1 VILHSIKQDITHIFD
16 RHFKT
21 SILIEYPKKGDAHL
35 ACPLFKLAKELS
47 LTPSDIYERV
57 LNDLQ
62 TNDYIE
68 RATLEQG
75 FLNIYL
81 DALAFNKKT
90 LSYMYDNQDNI
101 GSESS
106 KSETI
111 VIDYSSPNIAKRFS
125 VGHIRSTVIGASL
138 RRLFKVLGYQVE
150 GINHLGD
157 WGTQF
162 GKMIYAYIHYGDED
176 TLKHEPIAALQK
188 LYVKFHEEEKL
199 NPSLADE
206 ARQIFKELEQGNETY
221 LKLWRQFKDLSLVEF
236 SYFYDMLGV
245 TFDHFIGESFY
256 ESYMHDAVI
265 EMEGKNILE
274 SDDDALIIRLDDT
287 MPPALIKKKDGSTLY
302 MTRDVA
308 AAIYRS
314 EHFKA
319 KNIIYVVGNEQAL
332 HFKQLQ
338 AVLHKMKRD
347 INIHHVN
354 FGLVLQDGKK
364 MSSRDGSVTTL
375 QHVIEEAV
383 SLAKQAI
390 EDKNPDLKDKDQVAK
405 SVGMGAIIFNDLK
418 NEKHLNIEFNLAN
431 MLKFEG
437 QTGPYVQYTSVRMAA
452 LLRTTDAHTLTL
464 DKKTLSN
471 PVILSLMMTLNQLN
485 DVLNRAAKEFQP
497 SIIARYAL
505 DIASSFNG
513 WYGSQK
519 MIDNDLEATQTRLV
533 IVKMIRT
540 VLNQCMNILGIDV
553 LDYM

>member
-1 VILHSIKQDITHIFD
+1 MILHSIKQDITHIFD

-405 SVGMGAIIFNDLK
+405 SVAMGAIIFNDLK

-437 QTGPYVQYTSVRMAA
+437 QTGPYIQYTSVRMAA

>member
-1 VILHSIKQDITHIFD
+1 MILHSIKQDIAHIFD

-383 SLAKQAI
+383 NLAKQAI

-405 SVGMGAIIFNDLK
+405 SVAMGAIIFNDLK

>member
-1 VILHSIKQDITHIFD
+1 MILHSIKQDITHIFD

-338 AVLHKMKRD
+338 VVLHKMKRD

-405 SVGMGAIIFNDLK
+405 SVAMGAIIFNDLK

>member
-1 VILHSIKQDITHIFD
+1 MILHLIKRDITDIFD

-35 ACPLFKLAKELS
+35 ACPLFRLAKELS
-47 LTPSDIYERV
+47 ISPNDIYERV
-57 LNDLQ
+57 LDDLH
-62 TNDYIE
+62 TNDYID
-68 RATLEQG
+68 RVTLERG

-81 DALAFNKKT
+81 NAIAFNKET
-90 LSYMYDNQDNI
+90 LTYLYDNQDRI
-101 GSESS
+101 GSESL

-138 RRLFKVLGYQVE
+138 RRLFKVLGYHVE

-162 GKMIYAYIHYGDED
+162 GKMIYAYIHYGNED
-176 TLKHEPIAALQK
+176 TLKDDPITSLQE

-199 NPSLADE
+199 NPNLGDE
-206 ARQIFKELEQGNETY
+206 ARHIFKELELGNDTY
-221 LKLWRQFKDLSLVEF
+221 LKLWKQFKDLSLKEF

-256 ESYMHDAVI
+256 ESYMHDALL
-265 EMEGKNILE
+265 EMEEKHILE

-338 AVLHKMKRD
+338 AVLHKMNRD

-354 FGLVLQDGKK
+354 FGLVLQEGKK

-390 EDKNPDLKDKDQVAK
+390 EEKNPDLKDKDDVAK
-405 SVGMGAIIFNDLK
+405 SVAMGAIIFNDLK
-418 NEKHLNIEFNLAN
+418 NEKHLNIEFNLAH

-452 LLRTTDAHTLTL
+452 LLRTTETLTFAL
-464 DKKTLSN
+464 DPKTLSSS
-471 PVILSLMMTLNQLN
+471 VVLSLMITLNQLN

-519 MIDNDLEATQTRLV
+519 MIDSDVEATHTRLFV
-533 IVKMIRT
+533 IKMIRT

>member
-405 SVGMGAIIFNDLK
+405 SVAMGAIIFNDLK

>member
-1 VILHSIKQDITHIFD
+1 VILHLIKQDITHIFD

-35 ACPLFKLAKELS
+35 ACPLFRLAKELS
-47 LTPSDIYERV
+47 ISPNDIYERV
-57 LNDLQ
+57 IDDLQ
-62 TNDYIE
+62 TNDYID
-68 RATLEQG
+68 RVTLEQG

-81 DALAFNKKT
+81 DAIAFNKET
-90 LSYMYDNQDNI
+90 LTYLYDNQDSI
-101 GSESS
+101 GSESL

-138 RRLFKVLGYQVE
+138 RRLFKVLGYNVE

-162 GKMIYAYIHYGDED
+162 GKMIYAYIHYGNED
-176 TLKHEPIAALQK
+176 TLEHDPIASLQE

-199 NPSLADE
+199 NPSLGDE
-206 ARQIFKELEQGNETY
+206 ARHIFKELEQGNETY
-221 LKLWRQFKDLSLVEF
+221 LKLWKQFKDLSLKEF

-256 ESYMHDAVI
+256 ESYMHDAVL
-265 EMEGKNILE
+265 EMEEKHILE

-338 AVLHKMKRD
+338 AVLHKMNRD

-383 SLAKQAI
+383 SLAKKAI
-390 EDKNPDLKDKDQVAK
+390 EEKNPDLKDKDEVAK
-405 SVGMGAIIFNDLK
+405 SVAMGAIIFNDLK
-418 NEKHLNIEFNLAN
+418 NEKHLNIEFNLAH

-452 LLRTTDAHTLTL
+452 LLRSTDAHTLTL
-464 DKKTLSN
+464 DPKTLSN

-505 DIASSFNG
+505 DIASSFNE

-519 MIDNDLEATQTRLV
+519 MIDSDVEATHTRLV
-533 IVKMIRT
+533 VIKMIRA

>member
-1 VILHSIKQDITHIFD
+1 MILHSIKQDITHIFD

-405 SVGMGAIIFNDLK
+405 SVAMGAIIFNDLK

>member
-1 VILHSIKQDITHIFD
+1 
-16 RHFKT
+16 
-21 SILIEYPKKGDAHL
+21 
-35 ACPLFKLAKELS
+35 
-47 LTPSDIYERV
+47 
-57 LNDLQ
+57 
-62 TNDYIE
+62 
-68 RATLEQG
+68 
-75 FLNIYL
+75 
-81 DALAFNKKT
+81 
-90 LSYMYDNQDNI
+90 
-101 GSESS
+101 
-106 KSETI
+106 
-111 VIDYSSPNIAKRFS
+111 
-125 VGHIRSTVIGASL
+125 
-138 RRLFKVLGYQVE
+138 
-150 GINHLGD
+150 
-157 WGTQF
+157 
-162 GKMIYAYIHYGDED
+162 
-176 TLKHEPIAALQK
+176 
-188 LYVKFHEEEKL
+188 
-199 NPSLADE
+199 
-206 ARQIFKELEQGNETY
+206 
-221 LKLWRQFKDLSLVEF
+221 
-236 SYFYDMLGV
+236 MLGV

-405 SVGMGAIIFNDLK
+405 SVAMGAIIFNDLK

-452 LLRTTDAHTLTL
+452 LLRTTEAHTLTL

>member
-1 VILHSIKQDITHIFD
+1 MIIHSIKKDIAHIFD

-35 ACPLFKLAKELS
+35 ACPLFRLSKEIS
-47 LTPSDIYERV
+47 LTPNVIYDTV
-57 LNDLQ
+57 LNDLNANQ
-62 TNDYIE
+62 YIE
-68 RATLEQG
+68 RVTLEQG
-75 FLNIYL
+75 FLNVYL
-81 DALAFNKKT
+81 NPLTFNTDVIKD
-90 LSYMYDNQDNI
+90 LQAQSDHI
-101 GSESS
+101 GGEKS

-138 RRLFKVLGYQVE
+138 RRLFRVLGYQVE

-162 GKMIYAYIHYGDED
+162 GKMIYAYLNYGDEH
-176 TLKHEPIAALQK
+176 TLTHDPIQSLQA

-199 NPSLADE
+199 NPSLSDE
-206 ARQIFKELEQGNETY
+206 ARFIFKELELGNETY
-221 LKLWRQFKDLSLVEF
+221 LKLWKQFKDLSLIEF
-236 SYFYDMLGV
+236 SYFYKMLGV

-256 ESYMHDAVI
+256 ESYMQDAVS
-265 EMEGKNILE
+265 EMESKNILE

-319 KNIIYVVGNEQAL
+319 KHIIYVVGNEQAL

-338 AVLHKMKRD
+338 AVLHKMERD
-347 INIHHVN
+347 IVIHHVN

-390 EDKNPDLKDKDQVAK
+390 EEKNPDLKDKDQVAK
-405 SVGMGAIIFNDLK
+405 SVAMGAIIFNDLK
-418 NEKHLNIEFNLAN
+418 NEKHLNIEFNLGH

-452 LLRTTDAHTLTL
+452 LLRTFERHSKPL
-464 DKKTLSN
+464 DSKTLSS
-471 PVILSLMMTLNQLN
+471 PVIVSIMMTLSQVN
-485 DVLNRAAKEFQP
+485 DVFNRAAKEFQP

-505 DIASSFNG
+505 DIASSFNA

-519 MIDNDLEATQTRLV
+519 MIDSDVEATYTRLV
-533 IVKMIRT
+533 IVQTIRS
-540 VLNQCMNILGIDV
+540 VLNQCMEILGIDV

>member
-1 VILHSIKQDITHIFD
+1 MILHSIKQDITHIFD

-405 SVGMGAIIFNDLK
+405 SVAMGAIIFNDLK

-452 LLRTTDAHTLTL
+452 LLRTTDTHTLTL

>member
-1 VILHSIKQDITHIFD
+1 VILHLIKQDITHIFD

-138 RRLFKVLGYQVE
+138 TRLFKVLGYQVE

-405 SVGMGAIIFNDLK
+405 SVAMGAIIFNDLK

-437 QTGPYVQYTSVRMAA
+437 QTGPYIQYTSVRMAA
-452 LLRTTDAHTLTL
+452 LLRTTDTHTLTL

>member
-405 SVGMGAIIFNDLK
+405 SVAMGAIIFNDLK

-437 QTGPYVQYTSVRMAA
+437 QTGPYIQYTSVRMAA

>member
-188 LYVKFHEEEKL
+188 LYVKFHDEEKL

-405 SVGMGAIIFNDLK
+405 SVAMGAIIFNDLK

>member
-1 VILHSIKQDITHIFD
+1 MILHLIKRDITHIFD

-35 ACPLFKLAKELS
+35 ACPLFRLAKELS
-47 LTPSDIYERV
+47 ISPSDIYERV
-57 LNDLQ
+57 LDDLQ
-62 TNDYIE
+62 TNDYIDQV
-68 RATLEQG
+68 TLERG

-81 DALAFNKKT
+81 NAIAFNKET
-90 LSYMYDNQDNI
+90 LNNLFDNQDHI
-101 GSESS
+101 GSESL

-138 RRLFKVLGYQVE
+138 RRLFKVLGYHVE

-162 GKMIYAYIHYGDED
+162 GKMIYAYIHYGNED
-176 TLKHEPIAALQK
+176 TLKHDPITSLQE

-199 NPSLADE
+199 NPNLGDE
-206 ARQIFKELEQGNETY
+206 ARHIFKELELGNDTY
-221 LKLWRQFKDLSLVEF
+221 LKLWKQFKDLSLKEF

-256 ESYMHDAVI
+256 ESYMHDAVL
-265 EMEGKNILE
+265 EMEEKHILE

-338 AVLHKMKRD
+338 AVLHKMNRD

-354 FGLVLQDGKK
+354 FGLVLQEGKK

-390 EDKNPDLKDKDQVAK
+390 EEKNPDLNDKDDVAK
-405 SVGMGAIIFNDLK
+405 SVAMGAIIFNDLK
-418 NEKHLNIEFNLAN
+418 NEKHLNIEFNLAH

-452 LLRTTDAHTLTL
+452 LLRTTETHTFAL
-464 DKKTLSN
+464 DPKTLSS

-513 WYGSQK
+513 WYGLQK
-519 MIDNDLEATQTRLV
+519 MIDSDVEATHTRLFV
-533 IVKMIRT
+533 IKMIRT

>member
-1 VILHSIKQDITHIFD
+1 MILHLIKQDITHIFD

-138 RRLFKVLGYQVE
+138 TRLFKVLGYQVE

-405 SVGMGAIIFNDLK
+405 SVAMGAIIFNDLK

-437 QTGPYVQYTSVRMAA
+437 QTGPYIQYTSVRMAA
-452 LLRTTDAHTLTL
+452 LLRTTDTHTLTL

>member
-1 VILHSIKQDITHIFD
+1 MILHSIKQDITHIFD

-188 LYVKFHEEEKL
+188 LYVKFHDEEKL

-405 SVGMGAIIFNDLK
+405 SVAMGAIIFNDLK

>member
-35 ACPLFKLAKELS
+35 ACPLFRLAKELS
-47 LTPSDIYERV
+47 LTPNDIYEKV
-57 LNDLQ
+57 VDELVA
-62 TNDYIE
+62 NDYIE

-81 DALAFNKKT
+81 DALAFNKET
-90 LSYMYDNQDNI
+90 VSYIYDNQDNI

-106 KSETI
+106 KLETI

-162 GKMIYAYIHYGDED
+162 GKMIYAYIHYGDEE
-176 TLKHEPIAALQK
+176 TLKHEPIASLQK

-206 ARQIFKELEQGNETY
+206 ARQIFKDLEQGNETY
-221 LKLWRQFKDLSLVEF
+221 LNLWRQFKDLSLEEF

-256 ESYMHDAVI
+256 ESYMQDAVI

-390 EDKNPDLKDKDQVAK
+390 EEKNPDLKDKDQVAK
-405 SVGMGAIIFNDLK
+405 SVAMGAIIFNDLK

-452 LLRTTDAHTLTL
+452 LLRTTDTHTLTL
-464 DKKTLSN
+464 DPKTLSN

-519 MIDNDLEATQTRLV
+519 MIDNDVEATQTRLV

>member
-338 AVLHKMKRD
+338 AVLHKMKRV

-354 FGLVLQDGKK
+354 FGLVLQNGKK

-405 SVGMGAIIFNDLK
+405 SVAMGAIIFNDLK

-452 LLRTTDAHTLTL
+452 LLRTTEAHTLTL

>member
-1 VILHSIKQDITHIFD
+1 VILHLIKQDITHIFD

-35 ACPLFKLAKELS
+35 ACPLFRLAKELS
-47 LTPSDIYERV
+47 ISPNDIYERV
-57 LNDLQ
+57 LDDLQ
-62 TNDYIE
+62 TNDYID
-68 RATLEQG
+68 RVTLEQG

-81 DALAFNKKT
+81 DAIAFNKET
-90 LSYMYDNQDNI
+90 LTYLYDNQDSI
-101 GSESS
+101 GSESL

-125 VGHIRSTVIGASL
+125 VGHIRSTVIGATL
-138 RRLFKVLGYQVE
+138 RRLFKVLGYHVE

-162 GKMIYAYIHYGDED
+162 GKMIYAYIHYGNED
-176 TLKHEPIAALQK
+176 TLEHDPIASLQE

-199 NPSLADE
+199 NPSLGDE
-206 ARQIFKELEQGNETY
+206 ARRIFKELEQGNETY
-221 LKLWRQFKDLSLVEF
+221 LKLWKQFKDLSLKEF

-256 ESYMHDAVI
+256 ESYMHDAVL
-265 EMEGKNILE
+265 EMEEKHILE

-338 AVLHKMKRD
+338 AVLHKMNRD

-383 SLAKQAI
+383 SLAKKAI
-390 EDKNPDLKDKDQVAK
+390 EEKNPDLKDKDEVAK
-405 SVGMGAIIFNDLK
+405 SVAMGAIIFNDLK
-418 NEKHLNIEFNLAN
+418 NEKHLNIEFNLAH

-452 LLRTTDAHTLTL
+452 LLRSTDAHTLTL
-464 DKKTLSN
+464 DPKTLSN

-519 MIDNDLEATQTRLV
+519 MIDSDVEATHTRLV
-533 IVKMIRT
+533 VIKMIRA

>member
-1 VILHSIKQDITHIFD
+1 MILHSIKQDITHIFD

-206 ARQIFKELEQGNETY
+206 ARQIFKELELGNETY

-390 EDKNPDLKDKDQVAK
+390 EDKNPDLKDKNQVAK
-405 SVGMGAIIFNDLK
+405 SVAMGAIIFNDLK

-540 VLNQCMNILGIDV
+540 VLNQCMIILGIDV

>member
-383 SLAKQAI
+383 NLAKQAI

-405 SVGMGAIIFNDLK
+405 SVAMGAIIFNDLK

>member
-1 VILHSIKQDITHIFD
+1 MILHLIKQDITHIFD

-35 ACPLFKLAKELS
+35 ACPLFRLAKELS
-47 LTPSDIYERV
+47 ISPNDIYERV
-57 LNDLQ
+57 LDDLQ
-62 TNDYIE
+62 TNDYID
-68 RATLEQG
+68 RVTLEQG

-81 DALAFNKKT
+81 DAIAFNKET
-90 LSYMYDNQDNI
+90 LTYLYDNQDSI
-101 GSESS
+101 GSESL

-138 RRLFKVLGYQVE
+138 RRLFKVLGYHVE

-162 GKMIYAYIHYGDED
+162 GKMIYAYIHYGNED
-176 TLKHEPIAALQK
+176 TLEHDPIASLQE

-199 NPSLADE
+199 NPSLGDE
-206 ARQIFKELEQGNETY
+206 ARHIFNELEQGNETY
-221 LKLWRQFKDLSLVEF
+221 LKLWKQFKDLSLKEF
-236 SYFYDMLGV
+236 SYFYDILGV

-256 ESYMHDAVI
+256 ESYMYDAVL
-265 EMEGKNILE
+265 EMEEKHILE

-338 AVLHKMKRD
+338 AVLHKMNRD

-383 SLAKQAI
+383 SLAKKAI
-390 EDKNPDLKDKDQVAK
+390 EEKNPDLKDKDEVAK
-405 SVGMGAIIFNDLK
+405 SVAMGAIIFNDLK
-418 NEKHLNIEFNLAN
+418 NEKHLNIEFNLAH

-437 QTGPYVQYTSVRMAA
+437 QTGPYLQYTSVRMAA
-452 LLRTTDAHTLTL
+452 LLRSTDAHTLTL
-464 DKKTLSN
+464 DPKTLAN

-497 SIIARYAL
+497 SIIARYTL

-519 MIDNDLEATQTRLV
+519 MIDSDLEATHTRLV
-533 IVKMIRT
+533 VIKMIRA
-540 VLNQCMNILGIDV
+540 VLNQCMNVLGIDV